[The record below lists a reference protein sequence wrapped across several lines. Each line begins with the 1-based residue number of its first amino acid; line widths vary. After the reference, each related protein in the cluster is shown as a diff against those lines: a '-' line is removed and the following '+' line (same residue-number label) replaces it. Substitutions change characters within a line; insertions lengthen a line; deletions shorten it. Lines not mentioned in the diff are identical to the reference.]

1 MGHQSAS
8 DLCQSGSYGLRVGG
22 TATTAERYNIQHN
35 SRTPDWPGLW
45 LSCSVP
51 DECLGSA
58 KRDGN
63 GPRIPGAYVGYDNLS
78 RADDACNPGFKSRTA
93 RRPGDHPTRLNG
105 SDANSTGC
113 RSHRCRDLVDCGC
126 GRTRAKVSSQV
137 HRHSANVFLT
147 SEVNGLRTIPPH
159 QQGSASLLY
168 LLPSASND
176 TVDAVLNLLI
186 SRQFQDRPNPVV
198 GLWRPPL
205 SASALAM
212 RAASR
217 KVISAFHLISYK

>member
-93 RRPGDHPTRLNG
+93 RRPGDHPARLNG

-126 GRTRAKVSSQV
+126 GRARAKVSSQV
-137 HRHSANVFLT
+137 HRHSASVFVT
-147 SEVNGLRTIPPH
+147 SEVNGSRYQSIESDGPEYSMIVFQVRPFYPSRCVRR
-159 QQGSASLLY
+159 QCDPGPGSAR
-168 LLPSASND
+168 
-176 TVDAVLNLLI
+176 I
-186 SRQFQDRPNPVV
+186 C
-198 GLWRPPL
+198 
-205 SASALAM
+205 
-212 RAASR
+212 
-217 KVISAFHLISYK
+217 

>member
-63 GPRIPGAYVGYDNLS
+63 GPRIPGAYVGYDNLC

-93 RRPGDHPTRLNG
+93 RRPGDHPARLNG
-105 SDANSTGC
+105 SDANSTGW
-113 RSHRCRDLVDCGC
+113 RSHRRRNLVDCGC

-137 HRHSANVFLT
+137 HRHSDSVFLAHDI
-147 SEVNGLRTIPPH
+147 LRLHAAWRSDPE
-159 QQGSASLLY
+159 A
-168 LLPSASND
+168 AD
-176 TVDAVLNLLI
+176 I
-186 SRQFQDRPNPVV
+186 S
-198 GLWRPPL
+198 
-205 SASALAM
+205 SCLAM
-212 RAASR
+212 TKDSTDIARAIIAVAPKSVFKLSLASCCNGPTL
-217 KVISAFHLISYK
+217 KAAIPYPI